1 MEGKKYIFVTG
12 GVSSSLGKGIAAS
25 SIGTLLSAAGYNIN
39 MMKIDPYL
47 NVDAGTMRPYE
58 HGEVF
63 VTDDGAET
71 DLDLGNYERFVR
83 IQTSLSSSITT
94 GQIYQRVIDAERKG
108 EYLGQT
114 VQVIPHITDE
124 IKRRIR
130 VCDGN
135 DDAHIII
142 IELGGT
148 VGDIEGIPF
157 LEAIRQFAI
166 DEGKKNVK
174 FAHLTLVPRIQGSG
188 ELKTKPTQHSVKAMM
203 SMGIQPDFLFCRCE
217 VEVPED
223 LRQKIANF
231 CNVETN
237 HIFSAVDLDTIYAVP
252 LEFHQQEAD
261 KIILAELGLPY
272 RNPDLSKWQNVVN
285 IVRKP
290 SYQVNIAFVGK
301 YINLD
306 DAYKSVDEALRHGG
320 LANKAKVNI
329 IKIDAEAFDHPE
341 YKLPP
346 DIGGILIPGGFGSR
360 GIEGK
365 IKATIYARKHNI
377 PILGICLGLQ
387 CMVIGFAREE
397 CGLKDANSS
406 EFNSETPFPVVELLA
421 NLKGVKYL
429 GGTMR
434 RGGSKT
440 LVKKG
445 TQAFSIYKKEEIT
458 ERHRHRYEVNPEY
471 VDTLVKQGLTVSG
484 NAENGLVEIIE
495 YKKHPWFIGVQ
506 YHPEFNSAPTD
517 PSPLFASFI
526 QAALKHAK
534 AKVSEKPEK
543 GDKEE
548 K

>member
-12 GVSSSLGKGIAAS
+12 GVSSSLGKGITAS
-25 SIGTLLSAAGYNIN
+25 SIGTLLSAAGYKIN

-58 HGEVF
+58 HGEVY

-83 IQTSLSSSITT
+83 IKTSLSSSITT

-124 IKRRIR
+124 IKRRVR

-135 DDAHIII
+135 DEAHIII

-166 DEGKKNVK
+166 DEGKSNVK
-174 FAHLTLVPRIQGSG
+174 FAHLTLVPRIKGSG

-217 VEVPED
+217 VEVPDD
-223 LRQKIANF
+223 LKQKIANF
-231 CNVETN
+231 CNVDKQ

-252 LEFHQQEAD
+252 LTFHEQDAD
-261 KIILAELGLPY
+261 KIILNTLGLPY
-272 RNPDLSKWQNVVN
+272 RTPDLSKWKNIVN
-285 IVRKP
+285 IATKP
-290 SYQVNIAFVGK
+290 QYEVNIAFVGK
-301 YINLD
+301 YVNLD

-329 IKIDAEAFDHPE
+329 IKIDSEEFDKE
-341 YKLPP
+341 GFKLPK
-346 DIGGILIPGGFGSR
+346 DIGGILIPGGFGTR

-365 IKATIYARKHNI
+365 IKATVYARKNKV

-397 CGLKDANSS
+397 CGLKEANSS
-406 EFNSETPFPVVELLA
+406 EFNTETPYPVIELLA

-440 LVKKG
+440 YIKKG
-445 TQAFSIYKKEEIT
+445 TQAHSIYKKDEVI

-471 VDTLVKQGLTVSG
+471 VQCLEEHGLTISG
-484 NAENGLVEIIE
+484 TAENGLVEIIE
-495 YKKHPWFIGVQ
+495 DKKHPWFIGVQ
-506 YHPEFNSAPTD
+506 YHPEFNSAPIE

-526 QAALKHAK
+526 QAALKHSK
-534 AKVSEKPEK
+534 PKPEK
-543 GDKEE
+543 
-548 K
+548 